1 LEPDFWRERWATGQ
15 TGWHESAPNASLVD
29 HAAVLSL
36 APGRRVLV
44 PLSGKSVDLTF
55 LASTGA
61 EVVGSELVEEAAL
74 AFFTEQGLT
83 PSRTELGSGHV
94 RLSSGKLHV
103 LVGDFFTLE
112 PADVGRIDAVYDRAA
127 LVALAPEQRAPYA
140 KRLVGLAPGAPVLS
154 VTFEHDLPDGPPFAV
169 GRDVLAKLFGP
180 VEALGERDVLKPGEG
195 LAARGAT
202 FARELATS
210 VRLGR

>member
-1 LEPDFWRERWATGQ
+1 MQPDFWRDRWSTGQ
-15 TGWHESAPNASLVD
+15 TGWHETEPNASLREHV
-29 HAAVLSL
+29 AVLSL
-36 APGRRVLV
+36 AKGRRVLV

-61 EVVGSELVEEAAL
+61 EVIGCELVEEAAL

-83 PSRTELGSGHV
+83 PSREELGSGHHQ
-94 RLSSGKLHV
+94 LSSGKLHV

-127 LVALAPEQRAPYA
+127 LVALSPEQRPAYA
-140 KRLVGLAPGAPVLS
+140 KKLVGLAPGAPVLS
-154 VTFEHDLPDGPPFAV
+154 VTFEHDVPDGPPFAV
-169 GRDVLAKLFGP
+169 GRDVLTKLFGP
-180 VEALGERDVLKPGEG
+180 VEALGVRDVLTPENS

-202 FARELATS
+202 YARELAS
-210 VRLGR
+210 LVRLGR